1 MYICPNCKNRSVD
14 IDGFEGFSGSD
25 ALQCRRCGFGFIFQL
40 LEDYYPAPSTGFIVC
55 DRDARVLAA
64 GRGVFE
70 LTGFQEGDLMGRD
83 VSEAL
88 TLSDPEPIAVV
99 QEWGVR
105 QLGLALEL
113 STRAAIRKAVTV
125 DLFPAYDED
134 GGLLVALTPRT
145 TPPRE
150 TGAERSASAVSR
162 PADALRGSIQ
172 SCRETASGDAIGAVE
187 RRRGVA
193 LASVAHRAASRRRH
207 SAHPRAGSRSIRAVI
222 RASTGSPRAALR

>member
-1 MYICPNCKNRSVD
+1 MGGAVIDRVCLVRGGPAAGTYDTAMPVYICPNCKNRSVD

-83 VSEAL
+83 VGDVLA
-88 TLSDPEPIAVV
+88 LSDAKPIGVV

-113 STRAAIRKAVTV
+113 STRAAIRKPVTV
-125 DLFPAYDED
+125 D
-134 GGLLVALTPRT
+134 
-145 TPPRE
+145 
-150 TGAERSASAVSR
+150 SSR
-162 PADALRGSIQ
+162 LRRGRRAARGADA
-172 SCRETASGDAIGAVE
+172 ADAAMKEHI
-187 RRRGVA
+187 
-193 LASVAHRAASRRRH
+193 AA
-207 SAHPRAGSRSIRAVI
+207 P
-222 RASTGSPRAALR
+222 AA

>member
-1 MYICPNCKNRSVD
+1 MGGTVIDRVCLVRGSPATGTYDTDMPVYICPNCKNRSVD

-55 DRDARVLAA
+55 DRDARVLAS

-83 VSEAL
+83 VGDVL
-88 TLSDPEPIAVV
+88 TLSDAKPIGVV

-105 QLGLALEL
+105 QLGLSLEL
-113 STRAAIRKAVTV
+113 STRAAIRKPVTV

-145 TPPRE
+145 PR
-150 TGAERSASAVSR
+150 
-162 PADALRGSIQ
+162 
-172 SCRETASGDAIGAVE
+172 
-187 RRRGVA
+187 
-193 LASVAHRAASRRRH
+193 
-207 SAHPRAGSRSIRAVI
+207 
-222 RASTGSPRAALR
+222 